1 MGFLL
6 RLVVASLLT
15 VETWKVKALY
25 MPSMA
30 VEPVFP
36 VGNPSKP
43 HTTLEELSY
52 APWLPMPP
60 LALPQQKPD
69 IDEHQFPNEPKFP
82 LGLVH
87 EVHRPMLPFEPKY
100 LVGGPIPQVKP
111 PWFPGKPPCSFVSP
125 ASPCRPPVYPVEPKY
140 PIGGPVPQVKPP
152 WFPGKP
158 PCLFGSL
165 AGPCRPPVYPVE
177 PKYPIGGPVPQVQPL
192 RLPVEPNYPIGGLVP
207 QVVPPQFPGKPPCST
222 GSPAGSCRPPIFPF
236 GPNYPIQG
244 PVGHG
249 LEHLLLVNL
258 EPPKTHEDP
267 FYHGYPPKS
276 LGCWSKWPF
285 LPSRPC

>member
-6 RLVVASLLT
+6 RLVVAYLLT
-15 VETWKVKALY
+15 VETCKVKALY

-52 APWLPMPP
+52 APWLPMSP
-60 LALPQQKPD
+60 LALPQQKSG
-69 IDEHQFPNEPKFP
+69 IDEHQFPNEPKF
-82 LGLVH
+82 
-87 EVHRPMLPFEPKY
+87 
-100 LVGGPIPQVKP
+100 QVKP
-111 PWFPGKPPCSFVSP
+111 PQFPGKPLCSIGSP
-125 ASPCRPPVYPVEPKY
+125 AGSCRPPVYSEPK
-140 PIGGPVPQVKPP
+140 
-152 WFPGKP
+152 
-158 PCLFGSL
+158 
-165 AGPCRPPVYPVE
+165 
-177 PKYPIGGPVPQVQPL
+177 
-192 RLPVEPNYPIGGLVP
+192 YPIGGLVP
-207 QVVPPQFPGKPPCST
+207 QVVPPQFPGRPPCST
-222 GSPAGSCRPPIFPF
+222 GSPAGSCRPPMFPF
-236 GPNYPIQG
+236 GPKYPIQG

-258 EPPKTHEDP
+258 EPPKTHEDL

>member
-15 VETWKVKALY
+15 VETCKVKALY

-30 VEPVFP
+30 AEPVFP

-52 APWLPMPP
+52 APWLPMSP
-60 LALPQQKPD
+60 LALPQQKPG

-82 LGLVH
+82 VGLVH
-87 EVHRPMLPFEPKY
+87 EVHPPMLPFEPKY
-100 LVGGPIPQVKP
+100 LVGGPVPQVKP
-111 PWFPGKPPCSFVSP
+111 PRFPGKPPCSFESP
-125 ASPCRPPVYPVEPKY
+125 
-140 PIGGPVPQVKPP
+140 
-152 WFPGKP
+152 
-158 PCLFGSL
+158 
-165 AGPCRPPVYPVE
+165 AGPCRPLVYPVE
-177 PKYPIGGPVPQVQPL
+177 PKYPIGGPVPQVQPP
-192 RLPVEPNYPIGGLVP
+192 RLSVESKYPIGGLVP
-207 QVVPPQFPGKPPCST
+207 QVVPPQFPGRPPCST
-222 GSPAGSCRPPIFPF
+222 GSPAGSCRPPMFPF
-236 GPNYPIQG
+236 GPKYPIQG

-249 LEHLLLVNL
+249 LEHMLLVNL

-276 LGCWSKWPF
+276 LGCWRKWPF

>member
-15 VETWKVKALY
+15 VETCKVKALY

-52 APWLPMPP
+52 APWLPMSP
-60 LALPQQKPD
+60 LALPQQKPG

-82 LGLVH
+82 VGLVH
-87 EVHRPMLPFEPKY
+87 EVHPPMLPFEPKY
-100 LVGGPIPQVKP
+100 LVGGPVPHVQPPRLLVEPKYPIGGPVPQVKP
-111 PWFPGKPPCSFVSP
+111 PWFPGKPPCSFGSP
-125 ASPCRPPVYPVEPKY
+125 AGPCRPPVYPVEPKY

-158 PCLFGSL
+158 PCSFGSPV
-165 AGPCRPPVYPVE
+165 GPCRPPVYSAE
-177 PKYPIGGPVPQVQPL
+177 PKYPIGGL
-192 RLPVEPNYPIGGLVP
+192 MP

-222 GSPAGSCRPPIFPF
+222 GSPAESWL
-236 GPNYPIQG
+236 
-244 PVGHG
+244 
-249 LEHLLLVNL
+249 LEQMAISTLKALLV
-258 EPPKTHEDP
+258 KG
-267 FYHGYPPKS
+267 FRRS
-276 LGCWSKWPF
+276 SSSKD
-285 LPSRPC
+285 SE